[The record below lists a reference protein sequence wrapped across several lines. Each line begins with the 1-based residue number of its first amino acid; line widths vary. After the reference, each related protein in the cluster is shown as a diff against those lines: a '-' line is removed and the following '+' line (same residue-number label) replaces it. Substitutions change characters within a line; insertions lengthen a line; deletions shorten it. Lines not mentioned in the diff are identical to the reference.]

1 MGLKIN
7 VEDLISKNEE
17 FKSEYGGTP
26 TIRKYRGNIR
36 ITNEKYDFILYD
48 FPYIYMTSYWNFDK
62 VARAMKVELPNI
74 EQLHIIRDNIEL
86 INSSLSYFNE
96 IDKRE
101 LLLSSDIIN
110 SCHSV
115 IGMRTG
121 QLELDDSGLLLGN
134 LVIRFI
140 KNIKR

>member
-1 MGLKIN
+1 MNLKIN
-7 VEDLISKNEE
+7 TEDLISKNEE
-17 FKSEYGGTP
+17 FKSGYGDTP
-26 TIRKYRGNIR
+26 TIRNYKGNIR

-62 VARAMKVELPNI
+62 ISRAMKVELPNI
-74 EQLHIIRDNIEL
+74 EQLHIIRDNIKL
-86 INSSLSYFNE
+86 INSSLSYFNK
-96 IDKRE
+96 IDERE

-121 QLELDDSGLLLGN
+121 QLELDDSGLLIGN

-140 KNIKR
+140 KNIKK